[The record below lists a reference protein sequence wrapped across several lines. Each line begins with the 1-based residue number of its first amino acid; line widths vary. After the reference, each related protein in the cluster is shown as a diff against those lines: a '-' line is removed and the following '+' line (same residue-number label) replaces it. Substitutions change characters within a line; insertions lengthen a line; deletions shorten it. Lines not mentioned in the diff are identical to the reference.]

1 MLIFDE
7 LKKNDPQLRFVALA
21 VAAGLCI
28 LLAGLWWVQVVSA
41 QEYQSHL
48 ETQAYRTVRLPAVR
62 GKILDREGR
71 VLAENRA
78 RYNLSLY
85 LADLHGEFQKEYSR
99 LRPVKITTNSPPFW
113 KLWLGPRLV
122 VTNYAPLSKRDIATL
137 ATQARYNVANRLV
150 GQMSRTLQQPLLLD
164 AKTFERACT
173 NSPYV
178 PYPILSDMN
187 SNQLARF
194 EENFTG
200 GLGVN
205 MDLQSA
211 RVYPGGTSAAHLLG
225 YVQRHDESM
234 DGEDAVFNY
243 RLPDYRGLVGI
254 EGGFDAQLHGHAGTE
269 SVLINSQGYRQS
281 ENVWQAPEPGQN
293 VVLTIDL
300 DLQRAAEK
308 ALLAHRGADA
318 RAAIV
323 VMDVRNGDV
332 LAMVSSP
339 AMNPDFSANDPARL
353 GDTNLLVQ
361 LNRATQVPF
370 APGSIFKPVVALA
383 ALENGL
389 DPKEKIYNPPNP
401 EDPAHGHIKVGGH
414 VIKDTA
420 PPGDYDFRLAIMR
433 SSNFYF
439 VTAGLNAG
447 IDNILRIAE
456 KFHFGER
463 TGLPTRQETAGN
475 LPSPDRVHAAWR
487 DGDTAN
493 VSIGQGEIEVTP
505 VQMAVAYSALANG
518 GKVLRPRLVER
529 IEPQDPASGEVA
541 TNFPSGVVRDEL
553 GVHPR
558 TLQILHEAMLAETED
573 AAGTGYNAFHA
584 AGSSLKIKVCGKT
597 GTAQVQDERNHT
609 TGYNYWFASFA
620 PFENP
625 QYAVVVTVQ
634 IPGAMV
640 GGGGSICA
648 PIAHDIYEAI
658 LKKENAVV
666 TKNLASV
673 K

>member
-1 MLIFDE
+1 MLIVDE
-7 LKKNDPQLRFVALA
+7 LKKNDPPLRLVAIVLL
-21 VAAGLCI
+21 AGLCV
-28 LLAGLWWVQVVSA
+28 LLARLWWVQVVSA
-41 QEYQSHL
+41 HDYKQHL
-48 ETQAYRTVRLPAVR
+48 ETQANRTVRIPALR

-71 VLAENRA
+71 VLAENRP

-85 LADLHGEFQKEYSR
+85 LDDLHGEFKKEYNR
-99 LRPVKITTNSPPFW
+99 LRPVKIAANSPPFW

-122 VTNYAPLSKRDIATL
+122 VTNYAPLNKRESEALTR
-137 ATQARYNVANRLV
+137 QARYNVANNLV
-150 GQMSRTLQQPLLLD
+150 AQMSRILQQPLALD
-164 AKTFERACT
+164 PTNFDRAC
-173 NSPYV
+173 NKSPYV
-178 PYPILSDMN
+178 PYPILSNMN
-187 SNQLARF
+187 STQIARF

-211 RVYPGGTSAAHLLG
+211 RVYPSGTTAAHLLG
-225 YVQRHDESM
+225 YLQRFDESI
-234 DGEDAVFNY
+234 DGENSVFNY

-281 ENVWQAPEPGQN
+281 ENVWQPPEPGQN

-308 ALLAHRGADA
+308 SLLAHRGADA

-339 AMNPDFSANDPARL
+339 AINPDFSANDPVRL

-361 LNRATQVPF
+361 HNRATQENS
-370 APGSIFKPVVALA
+370 APGSIFKPVIALA

-389 DPKEKIYNPPNP
+389 DPNEKFYNPPNP
-401 EDPAHGHIKVGGH
+401 EDPAHGYIKVGKT
-414 VIKDTA
+414 IKDTA
-420 PPGDYDFRLAIMR
+420 PPGDYNFRLAIMR

-439 VTAGLNAG
+439 VTVGLRTG
-447 IDNILRIAE
+447 IDKIIQIAE

-475 LPSPDRVHAAWR
+475 LPSPDRIHTGWH

-505 VQMAVAYSALANG
+505 VQMAVAYSAIANG

-529 IEPQDPASGEVA
+529 IEPQDPATGEGA
-541 TNFPSGVVRDEL
+541 TNFPSGVVRDKL

-558 TLQILHEAMLAETED
+558 SLQILHDAMLAETED
-573 AAGTGYNAFHA
+573 AEGTGYNAFHE

-597 GTAQVQDERNHT
+597 GTAQVQDQRNHT
-609 TGYNYWFASFA
+609 IGYNYWFASFA
-620 PFENP
+620 PYGNP
-625 QYAVVVTVQ
+625 KYAVVVTVQ
-634 IPGAMV
+634 IPGGIV
-640 GGGGSICA
+640 GGGGTICA

-658 LKKENAVV
+658 LKKENAVAAKV
-666 TKNLASV
+666 VAQN
-673 K
+673 